1 MFRDS
6 SEIAV
11 AISVASPGENPTWDA
26 KARPCWRA
34 TTMSLSALMSTTVS
48 SVKVPAPFPIAV
60 HGSLRSSS
68 LSRLS
73 VQVREGFLQVER
85 RRDAFERQTQLDHR
99 EGDLRLDA
107 DDHGL
112 GSAQPAHVREITQR
126 TGREGVHHVQGSNIH
141 DDAAR
146 TEFAHLRHQ
155 RLSESFQVLVVERR
169 LDRRDQIVALLED

>member
-6 SEIAV
+6 SEIALANGV
-11 AISVASPGENPTWDA
+11 APPGDNPDEDG
-26 KARPCWRA
+26 KARACWRA

-48 SVKVPAPFPIAV
+48 SVKVPAPFPIRV

-99 EGDLRLDA
+99 ERDLRLDA

-112 GSAQPAHVREITQR
+112 GSAQPAHLRQITHCTAR
-126 TGREGVHHVQGSNIH
+126 
-141 DDAAR
+141 AA
-146 TEFAHLRHQ
+146 
-155 RLSESFQVLVVERR
+155 
-169 LDRRDQIVALLED
+169 